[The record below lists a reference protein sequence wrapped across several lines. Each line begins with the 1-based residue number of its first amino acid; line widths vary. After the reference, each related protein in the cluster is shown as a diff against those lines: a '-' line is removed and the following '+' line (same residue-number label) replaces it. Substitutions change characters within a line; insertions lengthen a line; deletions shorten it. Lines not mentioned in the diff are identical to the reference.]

1 MCGTLIVCVCLGNGL
16 LYMAF
21 LAYLCGLVWGR
32 DCMLGVGDTEGERLH
47 TPRPLGLVMRA
58 SFIPHSLS
66 IVVVAHPFT
75 LHTFQVLSDIC
86 SSTFALASRRIFV
99 GSFLRWASLYSNA
112 TIVYKDILLDFLD
125 APCSCVYWDLY

>member
-1 MCGTLIVCVCLGNGL
+1 MGIGL
-16 LYMAF
+16 
-21 LAYLCGLVWGR
+21 
-32 DCMLGVGDTEGERLH
+32 CMLGVENTEGERLH

-58 SFIPHSLS
+58 AFIPHSLS